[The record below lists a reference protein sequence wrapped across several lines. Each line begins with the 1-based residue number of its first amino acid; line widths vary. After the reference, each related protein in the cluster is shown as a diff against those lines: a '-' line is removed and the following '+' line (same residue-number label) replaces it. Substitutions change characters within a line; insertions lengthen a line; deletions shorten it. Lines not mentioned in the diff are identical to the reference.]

1 MVDQFKSKLSSYESS
16 ITSIKGFIEVMRINY
31 RPLSPEEE
39 QIESQSQELWKLF
52 VSKIQEVIQY
62 VNQQLPSIMEQL
74 NGLYRKYIEELRRI
88 HHTGM
93 SAKYLDPY
101 ENSIQ
106 IIEGYK
112 KVVLKTLKKK
122 LFYIICCFFSSLL
135 PTF

>member
-1 MVDQFKSKLSSYESS
+1 MVDQFKSKLSSYETS
-16 ITSIKGFIEVMRINY
+16 ITTIKGFIEVIRINY
-31 RPLSPEEE
+31 RALSPEEE
-39 QIESQSQELWKLF
+39 QIESQSQDLWKLF
-52 VSKIQEVIQY
+52 VSKIQETIQN

-93 SAKYLDPY
+93 SSKYLDPY

-112 KVVLKTLKKK
+112 KVIYKIILKKNLI
-122 LFYIICCFFSSLL
+122 LFFI
-135 PTF
+135 